1 MGMVFTAE
9 PDSKA
14 ACDFTADGKLDLRMD
29 SNPEQGA
36 ISLDPF
42 FPPNI
47 KEPYPYFARLRKHH
61 PVYWR
66 RENHFWMLSR
76 YKDVKA
82 ALQSPAVFRSCTGP
96 EILKRAEALPVS
108 ITSAFEICY
117 KFWFTTVL
125 ASDPPE
131 HTAQRF
137 AIMRVFT
144 ADVIEN
150 MRKAVEGRVN
160 HLLDFMEKED
170 EADFVSDFAQ
180 PLPSGVIFDILGV
193 PEQYHD
199 PIRQMTMWLTRFPE
213 AVLHGDPR
221 MIEEVAARVRWVESI
236 LKLILAERRERPT
249 ADFISRL
256 VNESDPEA
264 RMSDEQIMVQAS
276 FLLFAGHETTTN
288 LLSGSLRHLLEEP
301 SLWNELLQHPE
312 LLNSA
317 TEELLRFVSPVLWTT
332 RMLADD
338 FEIDGIEMQ
347 RGSRVQLGLGA
358 ANHDPAHFA
367 SPDTLD
373 LRRERPASLAFGYG
387 PHYCIGATLARLET
401 TLSLNAI
408 LQRLPAISLST
419 DTFEYQPAYWMRSLK
434 SLPVRLNRAR

>member
-1 MGMVFTAE
+1 
-9 PDSKA
+9 
-14 ACDFTADGKLDLRMD
+14 MD
-29 SNPEQGA
+29 SNQEQCA
-36 ISLDPF
+36 INLDPF
-42 FPPNI
+42 SPLNI
-47 KEPYPYFARLRKHH
+47 KEPYRYFAQLRKHH

-66 RENHFWMLSR
+66 PENRFWMLSR

-82 ALQSPAVFRSCTGP
+82 ALQSPTVFQSGTGP
-96 EILKRAEALPVS
+96 EILKRAETLPSSVAG
-108 ITSAFEICY
+108 AFEICY

-137 AIMRVFT
+137 AIMKAFT
-144 ADVIEN
+144 ADAIAD
-150 MRKAVEGRVN
+150 MSKAVEARTDR
-160 HLLDFMEKED
+160 LLDAMEKKG
-170 EADFVSDFAQ
+170 EADFVSDFAHS
-180 PLPSGVIFDILGV
+180 LPSGVIFDILGV
-193 PEQYHD
+193 PEESHD
-199 PIRQMTMWLTRFPE
+199 TIRQMTMWLTRFPG

-221 MIEEVAARVRWVESI
+221 MIEEIAEQVRGAESI
-236 LKLILAERRERPT
+236 LKHILAERRERPT
-249 ADFISRL
+249 SDFISRL
-256 VNESDPEA
+256 VNEPNPEA

-301 SLWNELLQHPE
+301 SLWNELLHHPE
-312 LLNSA
+312 LLDGA
-317 TEELLRFVSPVLWTT
+317 IEELLRFVSPVLWTT

-338 FEIDGIEMQ
+338 FEIEGIAMKK
-347 RGSRVQLGLGA
+347 GSRVQLGLGA
-358 ANHDPAHFA
+358 ANHDPTHYA

-401 TLSLNAI
+401 KLSLNAI
-408 LQRLPAISLST
+408 LQRFPAISLIS

-434 SLPVRLNRAR
+434 SLPVHLNRAG